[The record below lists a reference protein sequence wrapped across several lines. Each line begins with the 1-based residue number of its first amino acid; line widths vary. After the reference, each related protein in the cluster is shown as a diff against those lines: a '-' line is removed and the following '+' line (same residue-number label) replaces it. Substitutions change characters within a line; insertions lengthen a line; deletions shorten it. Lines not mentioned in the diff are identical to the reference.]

1 MAKCNLHS
9 WEGSPQVD
17 YCYMCEQEQYKT
29 NVMNSSTK
37 NVRSAISQSLM
48 EEPIYGSLDKN
59 LIAALVEV
67 ATQLPKDAITC
78 AVMEDLKSRADRGL
92 QKYNTTLG
100 ENDHQN
106 MLQHAYEEAL
116 DMAQYLKKEIVTLN
130 TIQDLVKKHPNDTE
144 LGMLIRN
151 KYGKA

>member
-17 YCYMCEQEQYKT
+17 YCYLCEQEQYKT
-29 NVMNSSTK
+29 NVMDSSTK
-37 NVRSAISQSLM
+37 NIKSAISQSLM
-48 EEPIYGSLDKN
+48 EESIPNSLDRN
-59 LIAALVEV
+59 LVAALVEV
-67 ATQLPKDAITC
+67 ATQLPKDSITC

-130 TIQDLVKKHPNDTE
+130 TIQDLVSKHPNDTE

>member
-1 MAKCNLHS
+1 MVKCNLHS

-17 YCYMCEQEQYKT
+17 YCYMCEKEQYKI
-29 NVMNSSTK
+29 NVMSNTK
-37 NVRSAISQSLM
+37 NAISQSLM
-48 EEPIYGSLDKN
+48 EESAYGSLDKN
-59 LIAALVEV
+59 LMAALVEV
-67 ATQLPKDAITC
+67 ATQLPKDSITC
-78 AVMEDLKSRADRGL
+78 AVMEDLKHRADCGL
-92 QKYNTTLG
+92 KKYNTTLG

-116 DMAQYLKKEIVTLN
+116 DMAQYLKKEIITLN

>member
-1 MAKCNLHS
+1 
-9 WEGSPQVD
+9 
-17 YCYMCEQEQYKT
+17 MCEKEQYKI
-29 NVMNSSTK
+29 NVMSNTK
-37 NVRSAISQSLM
+37 NAISQSLM
-48 EEPIYGSLDKN
+48 EESTYGSLDKN

-67 ATQLPKDAITC
+67 ATQLPKDSITC
-78 AVMEDLKSRADRGL
+78 AVMEDLKHRADRGL

-116 DMAQYLKKEIVTLN
+116 DMAQYLKKEIITLN

>member
-1 MAKCNLHS
+1 MYRCERHLWDTAR
-9 WEGSPQVD
+9 VD
-17 YCYMCEQEQYKT
+17 YCYLCEQEQYKT
-29 NVMNSSTK
+29 NVMSNSDT
-37 NVRSAISQSLM
+37 RLAISQSLM
-48 EEPIYGSLDKN
+48 EQSTADYIDRN

-67 ATQLPKDAITC
+67 ATQLPKDPITC

-116 DMAQYLKKEIVTLN
+116 DLAQYLKKEIVTLN
-130 TIQDLVKKHPNDTE
+130 TIQDLVKQHPNDTE

-151 KYGKA
+151 KYGK

>member
-17 YCYMCEQEQYKT
+17 YCYLCEQEQYKT
-29 NVMNSSTK
+29 YVMNSSTR
-37 NVRSAISQSLM
+37 NVKSAISQSLM
-48 EEPIYGSLDKN
+48 EEPIPNSLDRN
-59 LIAALVEV
+59 LVAALVEV
-67 ATQLPKDAITC
+67 ATHLPKDSITC

-106 MLQHAYEEAL
+106 MLQPAYEEAL

>member
-1 MAKCNLHS
+1 
-9 WEGSPQVD
+9 
-17 YCYMCEQEQYKT
+17 
-29 NVMNSSTK
+29 
-37 NVRSAISQSLM
+37 M
-48 EEPIYGSLDKN
+48 EESRATSDYIDRHLM
-59 LIAALVEV
+59 AALVEV
-67 ATQLPKDAITC
+67 ATQLPKDSITC
-78 AVMEDLKSRADRGL
+78 AVMEDLKHRADRGL

-116 DMAQYLKKEIVTLN
+116 DMAQYLKKEIITLN

>member
-1 MAKCNLHS
+1 MVKCNLHS

-29 NVMNSSTK
+29 NVMNNTK
-37 NVRSAISQSLM
+37 NAISQSLM
-48 EEPIYGSLDKN
+48 EESTSDYIDRN
-59 LIAALVEV
+59 LVAALVEV
-67 ATQLPKDAITC
+67 ATQLPKDSITC

-116 DMAQYLKKEIVTLN
+116 DMAQYLKKEIITLN
-130 TIQDLVKKHPNDTE
+130 TIQDLVKKHPNDSE
-144 LGMLIRN
+144 LGMIIRN

>member
-1 MAKCNLHS
+1 MVKCNLHS

-17 YCYMCEQEQYKT
+17 YCYMCEKEQYKI
-29 NVMNSSTK
+29 NVMSNTK
-37 NVRSAISQSLM
+37 NAISQSLM
-48 EEPIYGSLDKN
+48 EESAYGSLDKN
-59 LIAALVEV
+59 LMAALVEV
-67 ATQLPKDAITC
+67 ATQLPKDSITC
-78 AVMEDLKSRADRGL
+78 AVMEDLKHRADRGL
-92 QKYNTTLG
+92 KKYNTTLG

-116 DMAQYLKKEIVTLN
+116 DMAQYLKKEIITLN
-130 TIQDLVKKHPNDTE
+130 TIQDLIKKHPNDTE

>member
-1 MAKCNLHS
+1 MVKCNLHS

-29 NVMNSSTK
+29 NVMNNTK
-37 NVRSAISQSLM
+37 NAISQSLM
-48 EEPIYGSLDKN
+48 EESVPGYLDRN

-67 ATQLPKDAITC
+67 ATQLPKDSITC
-78 AVMEDLKSRADRGL
+78 AVMEDLKNRADRGL

-116 DMAQYLKKEIVTLN
+116 DMAQYLKKEITTLN

-144 LGMLIRN
+144 LGMIIRN

>member
-29 NVMNSSTK
+29 NVMNTTQ
-37 NVRSAISQSLM
+37 NAISQSLM
-48 EEPIYGSLDKN
+48 EESTAGYIDRN

-67 ATQLPKDAITC
+67 ATQLPKDSITC
-78 AVMEDLKSRADRGL
+78 AVMEDLKLRADRGL

-116 DMAQYLKKEIVTLN
+116 DMAQYLKKEITTLN
-130 TIQDLVKKHPNDTE
+130 TIQDLVKKHPNDSE
-144 LGMLIRN
+144 LGMIIRN

>member
-1 MAKCNLHS
+1 M
-9 WEGSPQVD
+9 D
-17 YCYMCEQEQYKT
+17 
-29 NVMNSSTK
+29 STK

-48 EEPIYGSLDKN
+48 EEPVYGSLDKN
-59 LIAALVEV
+59 LMAALIEV
-67 ATQLPKDAITC
+67 ATQLPKDPITC
-78 AVMEDLKSRADRGL
+78 AVMEDLKSRSDCGL

-116 DMAQYLKKEIVTLN
+116 DLAQYLKKEIVTLN

-151 KYGKA
+151 KYGK

>member
-9 WEGSPQVD
+9 WEGSPQMD
-17 YCYMCEQEQYKT
+17 YCYMCEKEQYKT
-29 NVMNSSTK
+29 NVMSNTK
-37 NVRSAISQSLM
+37 NAISQSLM
-48 EEPIYGSLDKN
+48 EESTYGSLDKN

-67 ATQLPKDAITC
+67 ATQLPKDSITC
-78 AVMEDLKSRADRGL
+78 AVMEDLKHRADRGL

-116 DMAQYLKKEIVTLN
+116 DMAQYLKKEIITLN

>member
-1 MAKCNLHS
+1 MVKCNLHS

-17 YCYMCEQEQYKT
+17 YCYLCEQEQYKT
-29 NVMNSSTK
+29 NVMNNNTTET
-37 NVRSAISQSLM
+37 RLAISQSLM
-48 EEPIYGSLDKN
+48 QESAPDYIDRHL
-59 LIAALVEV
+59 LAALVEV
-67 ATQLPKDAITC
+67 ATHLPKDAITC

-116 DMAQYLKKEIVTLN
+116 DMAQYLKKEIITLN

>member
-1 MAKCNLHS
+1 MVKCNLHS

-17 YCYMCEQEQYKT
+17 YCYMCEKEQYKT
-29 NVMNSSTK
+29 NVMSNTK
-37 NVRSAISQSLM
+37 NAISQSLM
-48 EEPIYGSLDKN
+48 EESIHDDLDKN
-59 LIAALVEV
+59 LMAALVEV
-67 ATQLPKDAITC
+67 ATHLPKDAITC
-78 AVMEDLKSRADRGL
+78 AVMEDLKHRANRGL

-100 ENDHQN
+100 ENNHQN

-116 DMAQYLKKEIVTLN
+116 DMAQYLKKEIITLN

>member
-1 MAKCNLHS
+1 
-9 WEGSPQVD
+9 
-17 YCYMCEQEQYKT
+17 MCEKEQYKT
-29 NVMNSSTK
+29 NVMSNTK
-37 NVRSAISQSLM
+37 NAISQSLM
-48 EEPIYGSLDKN
+48 EESRATSDYIDRHLM
-59 LIAALVEV
+59 AALVEV
-67 ATQLPKDAITC
+67 ATQLPKDSITC
-78 AVMEDLKSRADRGL
+78 AVMEDLKHRADRGL

-116 DMAQYLKKEIVTLN
+116 DMAQYLKKEIITLN

-151 KYGKA
+151 KYGTA

>member
-17 YCYMCEQEQYKT
+17 YCYMCEKEQYKI
-29 NVMNSSTK
+29 NVMSNTK
-37 NVRSAISQSLM
+37 NAISQSLM
-48 EEPIYGSLDKN
+48 EESTYGSLDKN

-67 ATQLPKDAITC
+67 ATQLPKDSITC
-78 AVMEDLKSRADRGL
+78 AVMEDLKHRADRGL

-116 DMAQYLKKEIVTLN
+116 DMAQYLKKEIITLN

>member
-1 MAKCNLHS
+1 MYKCERHL
-9 WEGSPQVD
+9 WDTAPVD
-17 YCYMCEQEQYKT
+17 YCYLCEQEQYKT
-29 NVMNSSTK
+29 NVMDNTK

-48 EEPIYGSLDKN
+48 EESILGSLDKN
-59 LIAALVEV
+59 LMAALVEV
-67 ATQLPKDAITC
+67 ATQLPKDPITC

-100 ENDHQN
+100 ENNHQN

-116 DMAQYLKKEIVTLN
+116 DLAQYLKKEIVTLN

-151 KYGKA
+151 KYGK

>member
-17 YCYMCEQEQYKT
+17 YCYLCEQEQYKIY
-29 NVMNSSTK
+29 VMNNNTTET
-37 NVRSAISQSLM
+37 RLAISQSLM
-48 EEPIYGSLDKN
+48 QESAPDYIDRHL
-59 LIAALVEV
+59 LAALVEV
-67 ATQLPKDAITC
+67 ATQLPKDSITC
-78 AVMEDLKSRADRGL
+78 AVMEDLKHRADRGL

>member
-17 YCYMCEQEQYKT
+17 YCYLCEQEQYKI
-29 NVMNSSTK
+29 NVMNNTK
-37 NVRSAISQSLM
+37 NAISQSLM
-48 EEPIYGSLDKN
+48 EQPVYGSLDKN
-59 LIAALVEV
+59 LMAALVEV
-67 ATQLPKDAITC
+67 ATQLPKDSITC
-78 AVMEDLKSRADRGL
+78 AVMEDLKHRADRGL

-116 DMAQYLKKEIVTLN
+116 DMAQYLKKEIITLN
-130 TIQDLVKKHPNDTE
+130 TIQDLVNKHPNDTE

>member
-17 YCYMCEQEQYKT
+17 YCYLCEQEQYKI
-29 NVMNSSTK
+29 NVMNNTK
-37 NVRSAISQSLM
+37 NAISQSLM
-48 EEPIYGSLDKN
+48 EEPVYGSLDKN

-67 ATQLPKDAITC
+67 ATQLPKDHITC
-78 AVMEDLKSRADRGL
+78 AVMEDLKHRADRGL

-116 DMAQYLKKEIVTLN
+116 DMAQYLKKEIITLN

>member
-1 MAKCNLHS
+1 MNNS
-9 WEGSPQVD
+9 
-17 YCYMCEQEQYKT
+17 T
-29 NVMNSSTK
+29 INVK
-37 NVRSAISQSLM
+37 SAISQSLM
-48 EEPIYGSLDKN
+48 EELVYGSLDKN
-59 LIAALVEV
+59 LMAALVEV
-67 ATQLPKDAITC
+67 ATQLPKDSITC
-78 AVMEDLKSRADRGL
+78 AVMEDLKHRADRGL

-116 DMAQYLKKEIVTLN
+116 DMAQYLKKEIITLN

>member
-1 MAKCNLHS
+1 MVKCNLHS

-17 YCYMCEQEQYKT
+17 YCYMCEKEQYKT
-29 NVMNSSTK
+29 NVMNNNTTET
-37 NVRSAISQSLM
+37 RLAISQSLM
-48 EEPIYGSLDKN
+48 QESAPDYIDRHL
-59 LIAALVEV
+59 LAALVEV
-67 ATQLPKDAITC
+67 ATHLPKDSITC
-78 AVMEDLKSRADRGL
+78 AVMEDLKHRADRGL

-116 DMAQYLKKEIVTLN
+116 DMAQYLKKEIITLN
-130 TIQDLVKKHPNDTE
+130 TIQDLVKKHPNDSE
-144 LGMLIRN
+144 LGMIIRN

>member
-1 MAKCNLHS
+1 
-9 WEGSPQVD
+9 
-17 YCYMCEQEQYKT
+17 MCEKEQYKT
-29 NVMNSSTK
+29 NVMSNTK
-37 NVRSAISQSLM
+37 NAISQSLM
-48 EEPIYGSLDKN
+48 EESRATSDYIDRHLM
-59 LIAALVEV
+59 AALVEV
-67 ATQLPKDAITC
+67 ATQLPKDSITC
-78 AVMEDLKSRADRGL
+78 AVMEDLKHRANRGL

-116 DMAQYLKKEIVTLN
+116 DMAQYLKKEIITLN

>member
-1 MAKCNLHS
+1 
-9 WEGSPQVD
+9 
-17 YCYMCEQEQYKT
+17 MCEKEQYKI
-29 NVMNSSTK
+29 NVMSNTK
-37 NVRSAISQSLM
+37 NAISQSLM
-48 EEPIYGSLDKN
+48 EESAYGSLDKN

-67 ATQLPKDAITC
+67 ATQLPKDSITC
-78 AVMEDLKSRADRGL
+78 AVMEDLKHIADRGL

-116 DMAQYLKKEIVTLN
+116 DMAQYLKKEIITLN

>member
-1 MAKCNLHS
+1 
-9 WEGSPQVD
+9 
-17 YCYMCEQEQYKT
+17 MCEQEQYKT
-29 NVMNSSTK
+29 NVMNNNIET
-37 NVRSAISQSLM
+37 RLAISQSLM
-48 EEPIYGSLDKN
+48 EESRATSDYIDRHLM
-59 LIAALVEV
+59 AALVEV
-67 ATQLPKDAITC
+67 ATQLPKDSITC
-78 AVMEDLKSRADRGL
+78 AVMEDLKHRADRGL

-116 DMAQYLKKEIVTLN
+116 DMAQYLKKEIITLN

>member
-17 YCYMCEQEQYKT
+17 YCYLCEQEQYKI
-29 NVMNSSTK
+29 NVMNNSTI
-37 NVRSAISQSLM
+37 NVKSAISQSLM
-48 EEPIYGSLDKN
+48 EELVYGSLDKN
-59 LIAALVEV
+59 LMAALVEV
-67 ATQLPKDAITC
+67 ATQLPKDSITC
-78 AVMEDLKSRADRGL
+78 AVMEDLKHRADRGL

-116 DMAQYLKKEIVTLN
+116 DMAQYLKKEIITLN

>member
-1 MAKCNLHS
+1 MVKCNLHS

-17 YCYMCEQEQYKT
+17 YCYMCEKEQYKI
-29 NVMNSSTK
+29 NVMSNTK
-37 NVRSAISQSLM
+37 NAISQSLM
-48 EEPIYGSLDKN
+48 EESTYGSLDKN

-67 ATQLPKDAITC
+67 ATQLPKDSITC
-78 AVMEDLKSRADRGL
+78 AVMEDLKHRADRGL

-116 DMAQYLKKEIVTLN
+116 DMAQYLKKEIITLN